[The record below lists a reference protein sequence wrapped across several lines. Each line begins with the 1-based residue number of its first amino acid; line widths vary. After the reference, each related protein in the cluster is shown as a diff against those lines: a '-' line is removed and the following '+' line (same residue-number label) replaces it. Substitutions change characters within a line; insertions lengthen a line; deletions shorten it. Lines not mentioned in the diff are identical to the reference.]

1 MGTVLEHVRLQ
12 IAHRTRTARRG
23 ESPEGVERAAI
34 RELRR
39 HLLWYTRGRR
49 GGVHFR
55 RDADKLLTAA
65 DVTALLE
72 HHFPPGDQ
80 SFELDPG
87 SPWPQAPLHGRFAY
101 WSRLRTK
108 SSRSFW
114 FTSR

>member
-12 IAHRTRTARRG
+12 IQHRTRSARRG
-23 ESPEGVERAAI
+23 ETPAQIEVAAI

-55 RDADKLLTAA
+55 RDADKLHTAA
-65 DVTALLE
+65 DVAALLE
-72 HHFPPGDQ
+72 RHFPPGSE

-87 SPWPQAPLHGRFAY
+87 YRADDVGE
-101 WSRLRTK
+101 
-108 SSRSFW
+108 
-114 FTSR
+114 